1 MTVLAMLFLFTS
13 VSLVTGL
20 TVFCYYRV
28 LFSNKPGKSESEP
41 DVRQHGP

>member
-28 LFSNKPGKSESEP
+28 LFNNKPGKAEP
-41 DVRQHGP
+41 DVRQQRP